1 MAFIEANKFFGRW
14 ESDFKVSLY
23 TYNFCYSSNYRR
35 IMTNSNYSSCYNS
48 SIFNLQ
54 FLFISY
60 NCLLASAYNFA
71 ITGIKV
77 KLVSFYSKIS
87 TSNHMFWKAIW
98 NQLPECVFE
107 NFEISKFLKKWEGD
121 LFFHFI
127 TLIIRYIWRLP
138 LPVWHFLLSTNT
150 SSTNDHFHKIL
161 WTTIIH
167 VYTQNL

>member
-71 ITGIKV
+71 ITEIKV

-121 LFFHFI
+121 LSLKSPELSMLLLVI
-127 TLIIRYIWRLP
+127 TPNQQTLCGQWQISEQAI
-138 LPVWHFLLSTNT
+138 T
-150 SSTNDHFHKIL
+150 K
-161 WTTIIH
+161 
-167 VYTQNL
+167 

>member
-87 TSNHMFWKAIW
+87 TNNHMFWKAIW

-121 LFFHFI
+121 LSLKSPEVSMLLLVI
-127 TLIIRYIWRLP
+127 TPNQQTLCGQLQISEQAI
-138 LPVWHFLLSTNT
+138 T
-150 SSTNDHFHKIL
+150 K
-161 WTTIIH
+161 
-167 VYTQNL
+167 

>member
-35 IMTNSNYSSCYNS
+35 IMANSNYSSCYNS

-121 LFFHFI
+121 LSLKSPELSMLLLVI
-127 TLIIRYIWRLP
+127 TPNQQTLCGQWQISEQAI
-138 LPVWHFLLSTNT
+138 T
-150 SSTNDHFHKIL
+150 K
-161 WTTIIH
+161 
-167 VYTQNL
+167 

>member
-23 TYNFCYSSNYRR
+23 TYNFCYSSNYSR

-107 NFEISKFLKKWEGD
+107 NFEISKFLKIWEGD
-121 LFFHFI
+121 LSLKSPEVSMLLLVI
-127 TLIIRYIWRLP
+127 TPNQQTLCGQLQISEQAI
-138 LPVWHFLLSTNT
+138 T
-150 SSTNDHFHKIL
+150 K
-161 WTTIIH
+161 
-167 VYTQNL
+167 

>member
-48 SIFNLQ
+48 SMFNLQ

-71 ITGIKV
+71 IIGIKV

-121 LFFHFI
+121 LSLKSPELSMLLLVI
-127 TLIIRYIWRLP
+127 TPNQQTLCGQLQISEQAI
-138 LPVWHFLLSTNT
+138 T
-150 SSTNDHFHKIL
+150 K
-161 WTTIIH
+161 
-167 VYTQNL
+167 